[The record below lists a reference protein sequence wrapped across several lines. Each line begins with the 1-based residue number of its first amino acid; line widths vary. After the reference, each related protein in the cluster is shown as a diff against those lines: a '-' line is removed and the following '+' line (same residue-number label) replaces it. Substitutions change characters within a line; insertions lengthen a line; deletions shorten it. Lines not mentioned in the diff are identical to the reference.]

1 MPLTNWSPG
10 GLPSLKYVDIS
21 EELRR
26 RIEAGQYAPGQQLPP
41 QVRLA
46 QEFGVALLT
55 LRQGLQLLESQGYL
69 YRRSGSGTFVKLRS
83 ESQKVALVVDD
94 DEAVR
99 TVLAAH
105 LTALGWEPVG
115 AQSGSEALAV
125 MATRDVAIVFL
136 DLVMPVM
143 DGAETFA
150 KVREINPDVPVVV
163 VTGYPDSDLV
173 ERALRVGSFTLLR
186 KPFSAADI
194 QRLGGPDAGIGS
206 SPIGRAVV
214 TGSPVAEGRSRQNP

>member
-1 MPLTNWSPG
+1 MNRVPR

-26 RIEAGQYAPGQQLPP
+26 RIEVGHYAPGQQLPP

-69 YRRSGSGTFVKLRS
+69 YRKSGSGTYAKLPTGSR
-83 ESQKVALVVDD
+83 EIALVVDD
-94 DEAVR
+94 DESVR
-99 TVLAAH
+99 VVLVAH
-105 LTALGWEPVG
+105 LAALGWDAIG
-115 AQSGSEALAV
+115 AQSGPEALALV
-125 MATRDVAIVFL
+125 ATREVGIVFL

-143 DGAETFA
+143 DGVEAFR
-150 KVREINPDVPVVV
+150 KIREINPDVPVVV
-163 VTGYPDSDLV
+163 VTGYPDSDLM

-186 KPFSAADI
+186 KPFSTSDI
-194 QRLGGPDAGIGS
+194 QRLGGPGAGTGLMPNRTAAIAGS
-206 SPIGRAVV
+206 AGEAN
-214 TGSPVAEGRSRQNP
+214 G